1 MHLNDL
7 MFYPLCRPTPATQ
20 VRIRTHRMWARR

>member
-1 MHLNDL
+1 